1 MKKIIV
7 AIYGS
12 CLFSASALAMEE
24 TFSGLSYT
32 NPPTSFH
39 TARGADITT
48 LDPGITDI
56 QFNASAGT
64 LSFEYHVPGTSQ
76 NSFDLWL
83 STPQGTSFSTG
94 SYLNAD
100 LNIFQQPG
108 RSGMLFAYEGMAP
121 GNGGGEFNIREMTW
135 SGNTLTSAAIDFGE
149 RSTDTNPN
157 DLLYGSFR
165 YNSTIP
171 FSPLVPE
178 PSIFALAGL
187 GAAAFLLIRRKH

>member
-1 MKKIIV
+1 MKTII
-7 AIYGS
+7 AICGWY
-12 CLFSASALAMEE
+12 LFSASASFAMEE

-32 NPPTSFH
+32 NPVTSLH
-39 TARGADITT
+39 AARGADIT
-48 LDPGITDI
+48 LDQGVTDI

-64 LSFEYHVPGTSQ
+64 LAFEYHIPGSTYQ
-76 NSFDLWL
+76 SFDLWL
-83 STPQGTSFSTG
+83 STPQGTGFSTG